1 MTVKNI
7 EEKNTKK
14 GITFFTGIILYQ
26 DEKLDFMFDLNYQQ
40 LFIFEWNMV
49 SREVTK
55 KIWES
60 MCKIFHAGL
69 GVEELELEI

>member
-7 EEKNTKK
+7 EEKNTTK

-26 DEKLDFMFDLNYQQ
+26 DEKLDFMFDLNNQQ
-40 LFIFEWNMV
+40 LFIFKWQRI
-49 SREVTK
+49 SREISTS
-55 KIWES
+55 IWKS

-69 GVEELELEI
+69 GVKEIELEV